1 MSATARFGLAALL
14 VLSAA
19 CQSMPS
25 KTSSTEAGSAAP
37 AGLSAADEAAVRG
50 ADSAF
55 ARAATAGD
63 GAAVGAL
70 YAPDATIMPPADSSR
85 HGAAV
90 AQYWSGFL
98 SAFTVSLTLSTTTV
112 DGRGDLAFATGT
124 YTLAAT
130 PKQVGAKPMPTD
142 NGKYL
147 EIMKKQPDGSW
158 KILYDM
164 WNANT
169 APAKP

>member
-1 MSATARFGLAALL
+1 MTTPLRLGLSALL

-19 CQSMPS
+19 CQSTTS
-25 KTSSTEAGSAAP
+25 KAPGTEAGSAAP
-37 AGLSAADEAAVRG
+37 AGLSAADEAAVRS

-63 GAAVGAL
+63 GAAVGAM

-85 HGAAV
+85 HGPAV
-90 AQYWSGFL
+90 AEYWNGFL
-98 SAFTVSLTLSTTTV
+98 SAFTVSLTLNTTAV

-130 PKQVGAKPMPTD
+130 PKQAGAKPLPTD

-147 EIMKKQPDGSW
+147 EVMKKQPDGSW
-158 KILYDM
+158 KIIYDM
-164 WNANT
+164 WNAST
-169 APAKP
+169 PPAMP

>member
-1 MSATARFGLAALL
+1 MTTPLRFGLAALL

-19 CQSMPS
+19 CQSSPS
-25 KTSSTEAGSAAP
+25 RAPDTEAGSAAA
-37 AGLSAADEAAVRG
+37 AGLSATDEAAVRS

-70 YAPDATIMPPADSSR
+70 YAPDATILPPADSAR
-85 HGAAV
+85 HGPAV
-90 AQYWSGFL
+90 TEYWSGFL
-98 SAFTVSLTLSTTTV
+98 SAFTVSLTLNTTAV
-112 DGRGDLAFATGT
+112 DGRGDLAFATGS

-130 PKQVGAKPMPTD
+130 PKQAGAKPMPTE

-147 EIMKKQPDGSW
+147 EVMKKQADGSW
-158 KILYDM
+158 RIIYDM

-169 APAKP
+169 PPANP